1 MVTMPKVRADLLKFL
16 YNIFGTSRRFFY
28 NLEYTFL

>member
-16 YNIFGTSRRFFY
+16 YNIFGTSRRFY